1 VNCET
6 CRARM
11 CTDGLLS
18 KVRCAECRQIK
29 FAQFREIVE
38 KASLIALGGFLAW
51 SIFRLAARED
61 TPVRETSVHPADL
74 TPELIAS
81 RRRA

>member
-1 VNCET
+1 MNCDS

-29 FAQFREIVE
+29 LAQLREFAA
-38 KASLIALGGFLAW
+38 KASLLALGGFFVW
-51 SIFRLAARED
+51 DVFFRCPNAK
-61 TPVRETSVHPADL
+61 TPAYGRPRPPADL
-74 TPELIAS
+74 TPARNAI

>member
-1 VNCET
+1 VNCEI

-29 FAQFREIVE
+29 FAQFREIAE
-38 KASLIALGGFLAW
+38 KASLIVLGGFLAW
-51 SIFRLAARED
+51 YIFRLAERED
-61 TPVRETSVHPADL
+61 SAVQEASVHPADL
-74 TPELIAS
+74 TAELIAC